1 MTQASERS
9 KEMAARMDADLNAVS
24 LHIRRGDYLEPKHWE
39 IQEAY
44 ASFLTIRTRLPQS
57 RSCWTIRF
65 FMCFRTIW
73 HG

>member
-24 LHIRRGDYLEPKHWE
+24 LHIRREIIWNQSIGK
-39 IQEAY
+39 IQEVY
-44 ASFLTIRTRLPQS
+44 VSFLTIRTQLPQS
-57 RSCWTIRF
+57 RSSWTIRF
-65 FMCFRTIW
+65 FMCFQTIW